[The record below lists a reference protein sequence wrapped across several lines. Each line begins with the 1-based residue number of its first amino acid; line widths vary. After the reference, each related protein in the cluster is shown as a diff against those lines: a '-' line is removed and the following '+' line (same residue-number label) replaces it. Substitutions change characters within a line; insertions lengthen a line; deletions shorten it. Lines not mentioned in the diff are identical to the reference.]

1 VAGYFTALRSSRR
14 GQFIRLVSG
23 GREFGRDAPRSEKG
37 EVHWRSE
44 FVSDAMAITPAINGE
59 REEVTAMRWKCMD
72 TWCKAGKRRSSVY
85 LSNSAAVNA
94 CTVAGILYWPELS
107 TAMISK
113 CYPVYL
119 VTSHGGDGTNLCAGR
134 SPAVRLP
141 RWRPDLVQALYHG
154 TASSVSLTAIV

>member
-23 GREFGRDAPRSEKG
+23 GREFGRDARRSEKG

-44 FVSDAMAITPAINGE
+44 FVYDAVAITPAINGE
-59 REEVTAMRWKCMD
+59 REEATAMRWKCMD
-72 TWCKAGKRRSSVY
+72 TRCKAGKRRSSVH
-85 LSNSAAVNA
+85 LSNFVAVNA

-107 TAMISK
+107 TTMISK
-113 CYPVYL
+113 CYPVDL
-119 VTSHGGDGTNLCAGR
+119 VTSHDGDGMNLCAGR

-141 RWRPDLVQALYHG
+141 RWWPDLFWTLYHG
-154 TASSVSLTAIV
+154 TASSISLTAIV